1 MRNLAISDLGYAIAK
16 AWIHPI
22 GTLDLKPKK
31 GPLCSAQ
38 ATLHMYV
45 KVISHITYHI
55 SHITYRISHIAYRTS
70 HITSWS
76 EEEMRGMAA
85 HVRCTW
91 SASFRI
97 E

>member
-22 GTLDLKPKK
+22 GTLDLKQKK

-55 SHITYRISHIAYRTS
+55 LHIAYRISHIAY
-70 HITSWS
+70 HIT
-76 EEEMRGMAA
+76 E
-85 HVRCTW
+85 
-91 SASFRI
+91 
-97 E
+97 